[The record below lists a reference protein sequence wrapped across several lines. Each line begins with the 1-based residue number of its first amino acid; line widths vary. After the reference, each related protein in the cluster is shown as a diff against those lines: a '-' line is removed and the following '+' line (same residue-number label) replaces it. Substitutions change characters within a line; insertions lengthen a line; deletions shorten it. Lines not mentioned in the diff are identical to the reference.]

1 MSNVTIKLNSSG
13 IQKFLRDEAVRNLAG
28 GEAKKIAAKAN
39 GNYKV
44 STITAGTRCIAT
56 VEAADLSTRK
66 DNYKNNTLLKAMGG
80 GV

>member
-13 IQKFLRDEAVRNLAG
+13 IQKFLKDKAVKNLVA

-39 GNYKV
+39 GEYKV
-44 STITAGTRCIAT
+44 ATITLDTRCIAT

-66 DNYKNNTLLKAMGG
+66 DNYKNNTLLKAIGG
-80 GV
+80 GL